1 MITAALPLG
10 PHNPETPRCHN
21 GVEKGK
27 MTCGDYGRTQ
37 WQISK
42 QVLRFLEQSHAML
55 NKELY
60 NFCKTT
66 HGMLLDPGKDGA
78 HSDRDTSTA
87 HHQLGSL
94 NLPSRNI
101 GCAQHK
107 PS

>member
-1 MITAALPLG
+1 
-10 PHNPETPRCHN
+10 
-21 GVEKGK
+21 
-27 MTCGDYGRTQ
+27 
-37 WQISK
+37 
-42 QVLRFLEQSHAML
+42 
-55 NKELY
+55 
-60 NFCKTT
+60 
-66 HGMLLDPGKDGA
+66 MLLDPGKDGA